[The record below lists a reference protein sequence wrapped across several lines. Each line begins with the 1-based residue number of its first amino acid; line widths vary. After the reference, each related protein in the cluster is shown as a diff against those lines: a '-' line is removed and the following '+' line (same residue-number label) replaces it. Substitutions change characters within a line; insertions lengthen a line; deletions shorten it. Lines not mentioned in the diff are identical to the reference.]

1 MAAPLDV
8 VGLGNALVD
17 VLSSEEEAFLTGHGL
32 VKGAMTL
39 VDAAQSDL
47 LYASMGP
54 AVELSGGSAANTM
67 AGLASLGSRGAFIGR
82 VRDDQL
88 GTVFA
93 HDIRAI
99 GVEYT
104 VAPATEGPPT
114 GRCLIVVTPDAER
127 TMSTYLGASSDLG
140 PSDVDED
147 IVGRAAVTYLEGY
160 LFDREPAKEA
170 FEKSAAVAHREGG
183 KVALTLSDQF
193 CVNRFRT
200 EFRDLVAGTVDILF
214 ANEEELVALY
224 EAASPGEALA
234 EAARRCEIVAMT
246 RGARGCTVS
255 FGGVRHDVPA
265 VPVAHVV
272 DTTGAGDLFAAGF
285 LHGLTDG
292 RDAVTCARLG
302 ALAAGEVISHLG
314 ARPEIDLSTLTP
326 SLD

>member
-1 MAAPLDV
+1 MATSLDV
-8 VGLGNALVD
+8 VGIGNALVD
-17 VLSSEEEAFLTGHGL
+17 VLSSEEEVFLVGHGL

-39 VDAAQSDL
+39 VDAARSDL

-67 AGLASLGSRGAFIGR
+67 AGLASLGSAGAFIGR

-93 HDIRAI
+93 HDIRAA
-99 GVEYT
+99 GVEYS
-104 VAPATEGPPT
+104 VAPALEGPPT
-114 GRCLIVVTPDAER
+114 GRCLIVVTPDAQR

-140 PSDVDED
+140 PSDVNED

-160 LFDREPAKEA
+160 LFDRDPAKEA
-170 FEKSAAVAHREGG
+170 FFKSAAVAHREGA

-193 CVNRFRT
+193 CVARFRA

-214 ANEEELVALY
+214 GNEEELVSLY
-224 EAASPGEALA
+224 GPATPEEALA
-234 EAARRCEIVAMT
+234 EAERRCEVVALT

-255 FGGVRHDVPA
+255 FGGERHDVPA
-265 VPVAHVV
+265 AAVAGVV

-285 LHGLTDG
+285 LHGLTGG
-292 RDAVTCARLG
+292 RDPVSCARLG

-314 ARPEIDLSTLTP
+314 ARPESDLSVLAR
-326 SLD
+326 SLG